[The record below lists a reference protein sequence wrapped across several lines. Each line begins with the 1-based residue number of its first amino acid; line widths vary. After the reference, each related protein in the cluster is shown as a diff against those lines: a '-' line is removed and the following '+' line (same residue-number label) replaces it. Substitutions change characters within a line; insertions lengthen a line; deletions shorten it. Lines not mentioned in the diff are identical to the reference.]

1 MITLKQKLI
10 YLNFGPIFKLW
21 WCYTL
26 YESARSWGFFGP
38 YFPVFRLNTV
48 QKNSEYGHF
57 LRSDA
62 QDVLRIANSISQRI
76 YSTEKLLLNTMQI
89 PNPLDNWSI
98 MAFLPSGLGNYLIC
112 TWFTVQTLPWLLEFV
127 IIINVKHSTIIK

>member
-1 MITLKQKLI
+1 MGQF
-10 YLNFGPIFKLW
+10 LNFDGVIHFMKVPVV
-21 WCYTL
+21 
-26 YESARSWGFFGP
+26 GVFFGP

-76 YSTEKLLLNTMQI
+76 YSTEKLLLNTMQK
-89 PNPLDNWSI
+89 PNPLDN
-98 MAFLPSGLGNYLIC
+98 
-112 TWFTVQTLPWLLEFV
+112 
-127 IIINVKHSTIIK
+127 